1 MLSKISL
8 PVMRLQLVLTV
19 QGLFRC
25 LVVPLPVGAS
35 CTLALLRFLASW
47 SVSDD

>member
-8 PVMRLQLVLTV
+8 PVMRLQLILTV

-25 LVVPLPVGAS
+25 LAVPLPVGAS
-35 CTLALLRFLASW
+35 GTLALPCIL
-47 SVSDD
+47 VSF